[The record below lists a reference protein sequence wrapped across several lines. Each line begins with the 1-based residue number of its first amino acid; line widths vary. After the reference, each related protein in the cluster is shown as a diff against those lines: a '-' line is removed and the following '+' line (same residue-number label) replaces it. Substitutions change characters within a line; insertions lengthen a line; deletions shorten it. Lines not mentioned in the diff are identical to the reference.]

1 MNLFHQLHPH
11 LSLSQ
16 PQHTDRPEDYLLS
29 EELIGAVNVAMAS
42 GQPLLITG
50 EPGTGKTQLAY
61 KLAIELHQQ
70 DNQFLREPLVFHT
83 KTSSVASELFYTY
96 DALGHFQKANIKQA
110 GTSTSSVDHI
120 QLQALGKAI
129 ALTHAS
135 QHPRLLSSDQNAH
148 SVVLI
153 DEIDKAPRDF
163 PNDILNEIDQQEFY
177 IKEADNYRVEKGKE
191 GKILVIMTSNSEK
204 NLPEPFLRRCIYFHI
219 EFPSH
224 AQLRDIVSLKLGSQ
238 SRYFDDELIQHFL
251 EIREAVNKKKPA
263 TAELITWLRVLE
275 VSQFIQDDFNLY
287 ELTERQRYILALSYS
302 AIAKNKEDLALI
314 KSRFLS

>member
-16 PQHTDRPEDYLLS
+16 PQHIDRPEDYLLS

-120 QLQALGKAI
+120 QLQALG
-129 ALTHAS
+129 
-135 QHPRLLSSDQNAH
+135 
-148 SVVLI
+148 
-153 DEIDKAPRDF
+153 
-163 PNDILNEIDQQEFY
+163 
-177 IKEADNYRVEKGKE
+177 
-191 GKILVIMTSNSEK
+191 
-204 NLPEPFLRRCIYFHI
+204 
-219 EFPSH
+219 
-224 AQLRDIVSLKLGSQ
+224 
-238 SRYFDDELIQHFL
+238 
-251 EIREAVNKKKPA
+251 
-263 TAELITWLRVLE
+263 
-275 VSQFIQDDFNLY
+275 
-287 ELTERQRYILALSYS
+287 
-302 AIAKNKEDLALI
+302 
-314 KSRFLS
+314 